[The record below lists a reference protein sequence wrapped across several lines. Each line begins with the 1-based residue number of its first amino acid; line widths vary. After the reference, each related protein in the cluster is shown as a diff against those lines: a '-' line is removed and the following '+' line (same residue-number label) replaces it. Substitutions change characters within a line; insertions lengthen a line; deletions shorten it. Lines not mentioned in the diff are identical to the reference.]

1 MKLSKEKFD
10 ALRTNQGLFIALV
23 GMSNVGKSYIAGRLA
38 ADLKFA
44 HHCIDDL
51 IEAELNP
58 FLEGKGF
65 KGIDGV
71 AAWMGQPYAE
81 QYHETQHMYLGF
93 EEASMRGIEYL
104 TGQNR
109 VIDTTGSVVY
119 LPEAVLGTLKEKT
132 VVVYLE
138 ATAEIKAGLFQRY
151 ISNPKPVIWGTS
163 FNRKPGESELEAL
176 KRCYPQLLQ
185 YRDAEYRKLA
195 DVAIPCSVLLNAT
208 GKQFLHE
215 LRSRL

>member
-1 MKLSKEKFD
+1 MQLSKSEFD
-10 ALRTNQGLFIALV
+10 EHFNNSALFVSLV
-23 GMSNVGKSYIAGRLA
+23 GMSNVGKSYIAGHLA

-44 HHCIDDL
+44 NHCIDDL
-51 IEAELNP
+51 IEAMLKP

-71 AAWMGQPYAE
+71 AAWMGQPY
-81 QYHETQHMYLGF
+81 ETQYSETQRLYLGF
-93 EEASMRGIEYL
+93 EEASMRGIESL

-119 LPEAVLGTLKEKT
+119 LPEAVLGNLKERT
-132 VVVYLE
+132 LVVYLE
-138 ATAEIKAGLFQRY
+138 ATDNIKHALFARY

-176 KRCYPQLLQ
+176 KRCYPQLLE

-208 GKQFLHE
+208 GKQFLDE